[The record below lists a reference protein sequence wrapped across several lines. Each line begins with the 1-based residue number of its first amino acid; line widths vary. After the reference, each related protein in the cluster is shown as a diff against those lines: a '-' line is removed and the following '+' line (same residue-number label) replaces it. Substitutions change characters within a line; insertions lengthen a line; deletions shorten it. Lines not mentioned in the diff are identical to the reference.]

1 VFHER
6 ATSKALAGK
15 PTSFCEYCVFIIIM
29 ERAVVLDFMQ
39 ARDHRVGSVSRP
51 LLMTVMGSVAEVVAE
66 MDRGA
71 ENTCPYDVIY

>member
-1 VFHER
+1 M
-6 ATSKALAGK
+6 
-15 PTSFCEYCVFIIIM
+15 IM

-51 LLMTVMGSVAEVVAE
+51 SPMTVMGSVAEVVAE

-71 ENTCPYDVIY
+71 ENTCPRDVIYQIRMQIRDYRAE

>member
-1 VFHER
+1 M
-6 ATSKALAGK
+6 
-15 PTSFCEYCVFIIIM
+15 IM

-51 LLMTVMGSVAEVVAE
+51 LSMTVMGSVAGVVAD

-71 ENTCPYDVIY
+71 ENTCPRDVIYQIRMQIRDYREE

>member
-1 VFHER
+1 M
-6 ATSKALAGK
+6 
-15 PTSFCEYCVFIIIM
+15 IM

-51 LLMTVMGSVAEVVAE
+51 SVMTVMGSVAEAGAD

-71 ENTCPYDVIY
+71 ENICPRYVIYQIRMQIRDYREE